1 MGLIRRDGRVRP
13 DLVVLGLILGA
24 MVVGTVMGYTS
35 AQQPDAA
42 TLIIGLGLA
51 GVLASIVWR
60 RPDLGLLG
68 LAALMPFYPTI
79 FGRLLVWGVP
89 VSILAPLR
97 FWKEVV
103 VISLGAKVLVSGMH
117 RRTAIDN
124 ITIAF
129 ILLTALYIV
138 LPLGPSLYARLLGA
152 REIASYLFL
161 FLAARHLPL
170 GERLGPRLVVTLL
183 AAGAVLGGLAFWD
196 HFDNAGWSA
205 WISAS
210 GLQEYQEQV
219 FNIARIPGA
228 EIGHLG
234 DQEFIRTG
242 SLFLNPLSLAFY
254 LLIPVGI
261 IIGRVVSGRA
271 RRFEVVLGIVCAA
284 GVLLTLT
291 RSAITAMPLMLL
303 VALVLGRRSTRRM
316 GGMLL
321 AAGILWPVASAVALG
336 SHLSDAIDT
345 GATSTQGHL
354 EQLSTDMALLLAH
367 PGGSGL
373 ATGGGLASQR
383 LSDAASIT
391 AESWY
396 FQVGLEIGVLGML
409 LFIALL
415 WLCLAEL
422 WRRTRESNPL
432 AMEAMVAAA
441 GLSVVGVVLRVY
453 GDQVVSY
460 SLWTLIGLA
469 LAVPLVAPEAEAPT
483 EVAATEVVVGPRWRG
498 PRRARV

>member
-1 MGLIRRDGRVRP
+1 MIGLLRRDGRVRP
-13 DLVVLGLILGA
+13 DLVVLGLILGG
-24 MVVGTVMGYTS
+24 MVTATVIGYV
-35 AQQPDAA
+35 AADQPDAA
-42 TLIIGLGLA
+42 MVIIGLGLA
-51 GVLASIVWR
+51 GVLASVVWR

-89 VSILAPLR
+89 ESNLAALR

-103 VISLGAKVLVSGMH
+103 VITLGVKVLTSGMH

-124 ITIAF
+124 VTIAF

-138 LPLGPSLYARLLGA
+138 LPLGPSLYARVLGA
-152 REIASYLFL
+152 REIASYLIL

-196 HFDNAGWSA
+196 HFDHPGWSA
-205 WISAS
+205 WIASS
-210 GLQEYQEQV
+210 GLQEYQDKV
-219 FNIARIPGA
+219 LNIVTPYGA

-242 SLFLNPLSLAFY
+242 SLFLNPLSLGIY

-261 IIGRVVSGRA
+261 VIGRVMSGRA

-284 GVLLTLT
+284 GVLLSLT

-321 AAGILWPVASAVALG
+321 AGGILWPVASAVALG
-336 SHLSDAIDT
+336 SHLSDAIDPN
-345 GATSTQGHL
+345 ATSTQGHVG
-354 EQLSTDMALLLAH
+354 QLGTDLALMLAH
-367 PGGSGL
+367 PAGRGLATGSGL
-373 ATGGGLASQR
+373 AYQR
-383 LSDAASIT
+383 LYDAAST
-391 AESWY
+391 
-396 FQVGLEIGVLGML
+396 
-409 LFIALL
+409 
-415 WLCLAEL
+415 
-422 WRRTRESNPL
+422 
-432 AMEAMVAAA
+432 
-441 GLSVVGVVLRVY
+441 
-453 GDQVVSY
+453 
-460 SLWTLIGLA
+460 
-469 LAVPLVAPEAEAPT
+469 
-483 EVAATEVVVGPRWRG
+483 
-498 PRRARV
+498 